1 MRTKSAELNPEPGG
15 EKWMRGDDHTELPN
29 DAPVGKYPITHVSA
43 IDLAGNQTL
52 IGGSELEAEPW
63 DLSFENLP

>member
-1 MRTKSAELNPEPGG
+1 
-15 EKWMRGDDHTELPN
+15 
-29 DAPVGKYPITHVSA
+29 VGRYPITYVSA

-52 IGGSELEAEPW
+52 MKGAELEAEPW